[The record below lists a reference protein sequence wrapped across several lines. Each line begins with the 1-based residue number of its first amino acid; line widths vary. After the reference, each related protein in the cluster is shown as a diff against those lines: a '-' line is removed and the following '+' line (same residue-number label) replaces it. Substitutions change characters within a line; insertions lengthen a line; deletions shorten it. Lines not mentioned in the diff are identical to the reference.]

1 MYQETTLTMPKQF
14 AALTAEEMTYT
25 DGGQAG
31 ADIKT
36 TRSMLKKSYCTS
48 IAGNYV
54 NSSTYNPE
62 KLGKTRIAKE
72 IFAHAQLYFNG
83 VSAAAKAAL
92 ASAFIGNPVGL
103 VAALA
108 VMTKLS
114 KSGKAVNLGGDSWY
128 REVVYNVMWALPIGN

>member
-54 NSSTYNPE
+54 NSSKYNPE

-72 IFAHAQLYFNG
+72 IYAHAQLYFNG
-83 VSAAAKAAL
+83 VTAAAKAGL
-92 ASAFIGNPVGL
+92 ASAFLGNPIGA

-108 VMTKLS
+108 VMKKLAS
-114 KSGKAVNLGGDSWY
+114 SGKAVNLGGDSWY
-128 REVVYNVMWALPIGN
+128 REVVYNVMWAL

>member
-83 VSAAAKAAL
+83 VPAAAAAGIAAAFGGNLVGAAL
-92 ASAFIGNPVGL
+92 AI
-103 VAALA
+103 AA
-108 VMTKLS
+108 MKKLTS
-114 KSGKAVNLGGDSWY
+114 SGKAVNLGGDSWY